1 MSEDI
6 IELVKNNL
14 RPYHRVKLVTRGYI
28 RENGLLF
35 SGYVLS
41 IIGNNNLLFISD
53 IKYESFHSAYSIFS
67 SCKFEDRCFWI
78 EHSDIIPMCEGM
90 LV

>member
-1 MSEDI
+1 MSYDI
-6 IELVKNNL
+6 IELVKDNL
-14 RPYHRVKLVTRGYI
+14 SPYHRVKLVTRGYI
-28 RENGLLF
+28 REDGLLF
-35 SGYVLS
+35 SGYALS
-41 IIGNNNLLFISD
+41 IGGHSGLLFISD
-53 IKYESFHSAYSIFS
+53 IKYESFHSAYAIFG

>member
-1 MSEDI
+1 MSYDI
-6 IELVKNNL
+6 IELVKDNL
-14 RPYHRVKLVTRGYI
+14 AHYHRVKLVTRGYI

-41 IIGNNNLLFISD
+41 ISGNCDLLFISD
-53 IKYESFHSAYSIFS
+53 IKYESFHSAYSLFGNY
-67 SCKFEDRCFWI
+67 KFNDRCFWI
-78 EHSDIIPMCEGM
+78 EFSDIISICEGM

>member
-14 RPYHRVKLVTRGYI
+14 RRYHRVKLVTRGYI

-41 IIGNNNLLFISD
+41 ISGNHNPLFISD
-53 IKYESFHSAYSIFS
+53 IEYESFHSALSIFVS
-67 SCKFEDRCFWI
+67 PKFDGRCFWI
-78 EHSDIIPMCEGM
+78 
-90 LV
+90 